1 MHVPINCF
9 LGISYYLQHWCISKH
24 YPNQGIDASGPL
36 KVRTPFGG
44 SVYFNNPNS
53 NYATG
58 TFVVNGRGKLVN
70 GNQRLCAYFRTGQ
83 QFGDIVGC
91 SPDETDLRYVPIDC
105 ELGTSGQLDC
115 QVQGKFCYYDRDML
129 TCDARGLYPYFYIES
144 AGSSGYGLIL
154 GSNGLNLTP
163 VQLAAQPQPS
173 EP

>member
-1 MHVPINCF
+1 MLAYCVSKCCQKGEKLVFATSMVTLCSHACSHQLFSWHLLLPT
-9 LGISYYLQHWCISKH
+9 LQHWCISKH

-53 NYATG
+53 NYA
-58 TFVVNGRGKLVN
+58 
-70 GNQRLCAYFRTGQ
+70 
-83 QFGDIVGC
+83 
-91 SPDETDLRYVPIDC
+91 PIDC

-129 TCDARGLYPYFYIES
+129 TCNTRGLYP
-144 AGSSGYGLIL
+144 GSSGYGLIL

>member
-1 MHVPINCF
+1 MDVPINCF
-9 LGISYYLQHWCISKH
+9 LGISYDLQHWRISKH
-24 YPNQGIDASGPL
+24 YPNQSVDASGPL

-70 GNQRLCAYFRTGQ
+70 GNQLLCAYFRTGQ

-91 SPDETDLRYVPIDC
+91 SPGETDLRYAPIDC

-115 QVQGKFCYYDRDML
+115 QV
-129 TCDARGLYPYFYIES
+129 
-144 AGSSGYGLIL
+144 
-154 GSNGLNLTP
+154 
-163 VQLAAQPQPS
+163 
-173 EP
+173 

>member
-1 MHVPINCF
+1 MDVPINCF
-9 LGISYYLQHWCISKH
+9 LGISYDIQHWRISKH
-24 YPNQGIDASGPL
+24 YPNQGVDASGPL
-36 KVRTPFGG
+36 KVRTPLGG
-44 SVYFNNPNS
+44 LVYFNNPNS

-58 TFVVNGRGKLVN
+58 TFVK
-70 GNQRLCAYFRTGQ
+70 GNQLLFAFFLTGQ
-83 QFGDIVGC
+83 QYGDIVGC
-91 SPDETDLRYVPIDC
+91 SPDETDLRYAPIDC

-144 AGSSGYGLIL
+144 TGSSGYGLIL

>member
-58 TFVVNGRGKLVN
+58 TFVVNGRGKL
-70 GNQRLCAYFRTGQ
+70 Y
-83 QFGDIVGC
+83 GDIVGC
-91 SPDETDLRYVPIDC
+91 SPHEPDLRYAPIDC

-129 TCDARGLYPYFYIES
+129 TCDARGLYP
-144 AGSSGYGLIL
+144 GSSGYGLIL